1 MPGFAVLLTFREVF
15 QKEPRL
21 TDLHSILQKYQRR
34 EIVALICKL
43 NCLLGNWKNEPDFDL
58 DRKLARYMLPNHRQR
73 VDAIVGSSSENR
85 LLFSRLTLLYVLKQ
99 ACIACPNDGLTPLTE
114 EGRSDVGVCCL
125 MANDLA
131 LPVLPATSDGTL
143 RRFTSL
149 IPFCDYM
156 SLDHYPMEIAR
167 TDLIFEKILAL
178 PAVTGRTDFMDVQ
191 QLFQRSFEMPVQTF
205 CELVFACATR
215 FLDTS
220 PERLANSASALVLRR
235 DYFRNSKVPPE
246 DVNRFFRKLAI
257 PEAELARRIQESKDR
272 PGDDLTLLQQY
283 PLVEIVPEAFLC
295 VDPGFLIEKAGRGLY
310 WALLSELSG
319 KEKSKLLG
327 FWGEV
332 FEAYVNT
339 ILRDSYAAGG
349 IIIPEPHFANGD
361 PSFDACILEGRD
373 LIVMEHKS
381 SVIRADAKYSG
392 DAGKLESELKLKF
405 VEGEPGE
412 AKGVA
417 QLVRNLERFLGG
429 EKLGDLSSQGVSRI
443 FPVLVCAE
451 SCMTVPYAGRYLREQ
466 FHSAYPRKKFRQ
478 VVTPLF
484 TLGIADVEN
493 LLGYLHFFRLSA
505 ILESFYSSNKSML
518 SSISLSGVP
527 LLRNVESGANLV
539 KDRFSD
545 FAHRMEQ
552 DLFGGTAEFKN

>member
-15 QKEPRL
+15 EKEPQL
-21 TDLHSILQKYQRR
+21 TDLRSVLQKYQRR
-34 EIVALICKL
+34 ETIGLVCKL
-43 NCLLGNWKNEPDFDL
+43 NCLLGNWKNEPNFDL
-58 DRKLARYMLPNHRQR
+58 DRKLTQYMLPGHRRR
-73 VDAIVGSSSENR
+73 VDAIIGSSSANR

-99 ACIACPNDGLTPLTE
+99 ACVACPDDGLSPLTE
-114 EGRSDVGVCCL
+114 AGRSDVGVCCL

-131 LPVLPATSDGTL
+131 LPVLPVTSDGTL

-149 IPFCDYM
+149 IPFCDYV

-167 TDLIFEKILAL
+167 TDLIFERILAL
-178 PAVTGRTDFMDVQ
+178 PAVTGRTDFVDVQ
-191 QLFQRSFEMPVQTF
+191 QLFQRSFEMSVQSF
-205 CELVFACATR
+205 CELVFACTTR

-220 PERLANSASALVLRR
+220 PEKLVDSASALVLRR
-235 DYFRNSKVPPE
+235 DYFRNSQVAPE
-246 DVNRFFRKLAI
+246 NVSRFFKKLAI
-257 PEAELARRIQESKDR
+257 PEAELARRIQESQDR
-272 PGDDLTLLQQY
+272 PGDDLTLLQQF
-283 PLVEIVPEAFLC
+283 PLVEIVPDAFLC

-310 WALLSELSG
+310 WALFSELSS
-319 KEKSKLLG
+319 KEKSKLPG
-327 FWGEV
+327 FWGAV

-349 IIIPEPHFANGD
+349 IVIPEPHFANGD

-373 LIVMEHKS
+373 LVVMEHKS
-381 SVIRADAKYSG
+381 SVIRADAKYAG
-392 DAGKLESELKLKF
+392 DADRLERELKLKF
-405 VEGEPGE
+405 VEGEAGE

-429 EKLGDLSSQGVSRI
+429 ENLGDLSSQDVSRV

-451 SCMTVPYAGRYLREQ
+451 SSMTVPYAGRYLKEQ
-466 FHSAYPRKKFRQ
+466 FHEAYPRKKFKQ

-493 LLGYLHFFRLSA
+493 LLGYLGSFTLSTV
-505 ILESFYSSNKSML
+505 LESFYSANKSML

-527 LLRNVESGANLV
+527 LLKNVEPGPNLV

-545 FAHRMEQ
+545 FAHRMERN
-552 DLFGGTAEFKN
+552 LFGEGAKS